1 MRSLVQNHTEAFRY
15 SYLGCEYIKKTHLF
29 IPSVSFPCNKFQ
41 FLLLSSSLLSP
52 QFRKQKLGVK
62 KDIGKWPPVPGWG
75 WGCLCSLGLGAKFNQ
90 TGSRRTSKHR
100 NLAQPDTAPALCG
113 VFLRPHP
120 SSCSEVGRKMG
131 IESSG
136 HLQEAL
142 GKSPSLS
149 PSPSPSS
156 VERGK

>member
-1 MRSLVQNHTEAFRY
+1 MQNHAEAFWCPC
-15 SYLGCEYIKKTHLF
+15 LGCGRIQKTHLF
-29 IPSVSFPCNKFQ
+29 PEFPCPATKSNFCC
-41 FLLLSSSLLSP
+41 FLLHFWVNSSGNRSWGL
-52 QFRKQKLGVK
+52 K
-62 KDIGKWPPVPGWG
+62 KDMGTRPPVPGWG

-100 NLAQPDTAPALCG
+100 NLAPPDAAPALCG

-136 HLQEAL
+136 HLQAAL
-142 GKSPSLS
+142 GESPNLS

-156 VERGK
+156 VERGR